1 MLLAPEIGTSE
12 ILIIAAIAL
21 IVVGPKDLPVLLKRF
36 GQLVGRMRNMAA
48 DFRAS
53 FEDMAR
59 QSELDDLRKE
69 VEAMRNAASNTMAQE
84 NQQISENLNPG
95 FEQDQSFDAYADI
108 FPPPPPDETPPA
120 SEPAAVEARP
130 APKKRAPRKK
140 AEASVEPAI
149 VEPAAPAKKPRKK
162 PTPKDIVT

>member
-12 ILIIAAIAL
+12 LLIIAAIAL

-69 VEAMRNAASNTMAQE
+69 VEAMRQASQAA
-84 NQQISENLNPG
+84 LP
-95 FEQDQSFDAYADI
+95 QDLGIEAAMKSDAEAAYLANWEASHAPSTDTFLGEPEPSI
-108 FPPPPPDETPPA
+108 LPPTA
-120 SEPAAVEARP
+120 EPAPAPAKPRAPRPKKATTDVGEAKP
-130 APKKRAPRKK
+130 APKPRARKPK
-140 AEASVEPAI
+140 PEADA
-149 VEPAAPAKKPRKK
+149 
-162 PTPKDIVT
+162 

>member
-69 VEAMRNAASNTMAQE
+69 VEAMRTAASNHIAQE
-84 NQQISENLNPG
+84 NQAITEHLNAG

-108 FPPPPPDETPPA
+108 FPPPPLDEAQLAAETAPAEAAKPP
-120 SEPAAVEARP
+120 
-130 APKKRAPRKK
+130 PKKKKDSKSWQLSTNSGRKK
-140 AEASVEPAI
+140 QDSENI
-149 VEPAAPAKKPRKK
+149 RTNLIIK
-162 PTPKDIVT
+162 